1 MATLSMMA
9 LRTKCMQSVIMLIV
23 TFFERRKEDHYAECY
38 YVERRYADCRGAKQA
53 PLSLTTCFLG
63 PML

>member
-9 LRTKCMQSVIMLIV
+9 LHTKCMQSVIMLIV
-23 TFFERRKEDHYAECY
+23 TFSECRKEDTYAECCY
-38 YVERRYADCRGAKQA
+38 DGCRYADCRGAKQA
-53 PLSLTTCFLG
+53 PLSLATCFLG